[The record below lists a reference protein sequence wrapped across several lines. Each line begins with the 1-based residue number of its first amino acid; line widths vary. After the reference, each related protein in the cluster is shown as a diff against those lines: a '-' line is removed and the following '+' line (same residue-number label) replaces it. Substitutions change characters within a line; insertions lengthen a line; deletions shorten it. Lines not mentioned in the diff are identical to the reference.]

1 MVEFENVSK
10 VYADGTKAVNG
21 LNLEIEKGEFVVLI
35 GPSGCG
41 KTTSLK
47 MVNRLED
54 CSGGRILVGGQDIT
68 TLDPVKLRRG
78 IGYVVQDIAL
88 MPHLSVAENIA
99 TVPRLLGWS
108 RKRCRKRVDEL
119 LNMAGLDPATYRYR
133 LPDQLSGGQKQ
144 RIGVLRALAADPDV
158 ILMDEPFGALDPLSR
173 ERLQAELIEMQNQ
186 MKKTIIFVTHDM
198 DEALKL
204 ADKIVI
210 MRRGKIEQMG
220 TPGEIQGTPA
230 NDFVRNFLG
239 EDRLSQIMP
248 DSPVTSLIEEPY
260 LEVLPKDKAADIL
273 EKMEDMNIE
282 SAQVINRDGIWQGMA
297 FMKDVKRIARK
308 KGLIREAVTKDRKL
322 YVTEATMQDAAE
334 MLSDEDIPVPVL
346 DENGELMGIVTSAG
360 IARLAIGRLQRKTKE
375 EAEA

>member
-10 VYADGTKAVNG
+10 VYVDGTKAVND
-21 LNLEIEKGEFVVLI
+21 LSLEIEQGEFVVLI

-47 MVNRLED
+47 MVNRLEE
-54 CSGGRILVGGQDIT
+54 CSSGRILVGGEDIT

-99 TVPRLLGWS
+99 TVPRLLGWN
-108 RKRCRKRVDEL
+108 RKRCRNRVDEL
-119 LNMAGLDPATYRYR
+119 LQMAGLDPATYRYR

-173 ERLQAELIEMQNQ
+173 EKLQAELIEMQKE

-204 ADKIVI
+204 ADRIVI

-220 TPGEIQGTPA
+220 APGEIQSAPA

-260 LEVLPKDKAADIL
+260 LEVLPTERAADIL

-282 SAQVINRDGIWQGMA
+282 SAQVIDKNGAWVGMV
-297 FMKDVKRIARK
+297 FMKDVKRTSRK
-308 KGLIREAVTKDRKL
+308 GDSIRAAVSKDRKL
-322 YVTEATMQDAAE
+322 YVHEATMKDAAE
-334 MLSDEDIPVPVL
+334 MLSDQDIPVPVL
-346 DENGELMGIVTSAG
+346 DPEGELLGIITSAG
-360 IARLAIGRLQRKTKE
+360 IARLAIGRLQRKGKE

>member
-10 VYADGTKAVNG
+10 VYADGTKAVND
-21 LNLEIEKGEFVVLI
+21 LSLEIEQGEFVVLI

-47 MVNRLED
+47 MVNRLEE
-54 CSGGRILVGGQDIT
+54 CSSGRILVGGEDIT

-108 RKRCRKRVDEL
+108 RKRCRSRVDEL

-173 ERLQAELIEMQNQ
+173 EKLQAELIEMQKE

-204 ADKIVI
+204 ADRIVI

-220 TPGEIQGTPA
+220 APGEIQSAPA

-260 LEVLPKDKAADIL
+260 LEVLPTERAADIL

-282 SAQVINRDGIWQGMA
+282 SAQVIDKNGAWVGMV
-297 FMKDVKRIARK
+297 FMKDVKRTSRK
-308 KGLIREAVTKDRKL
+308 GDSIRAAVSKDRKL
-322 YVTEATMQDAAE
+322 YVHEATMKDAAE
-334 MLSDEDIPVPVL
+334 MLSDQDIPVPVL
-346 DENGELMGIVTSAG
+346 DPEGELLGIITSAG
-360 IARLAIGRLQRKTKE
+360 IARLAIGRLQRKGKE
-375 EAEA
+375 EGQS